1 MSNLTNFTVDQWK
14 TGKLFEEKSIRKF
27 SGRISKRNLPSISPH
42 FFLLD
47 FNFIKVISNF
57 KHVILAFFCIHHR
70 SVLWDG
76 VKSNQYSHRVATV
89 RNNLEMSGKKREVS
103 GKNCHVACIYFLEW
117 VWYFKQQIST
127 GRQGIFINCVR
138 EIREMLR
145 KIIFQIL
152 W

>member
-1 MSNLTNFTVDQWK
+1 MKNWQVVRRKVNKKIQWTNFK
-14 TGKLFEEKSIRKF
+14 TEPPFNF
-27 SGRISKRNLPSISPH
+27 SA

-89 RNNLEMSGKKREVS
+89 RDNLEMSGKKREVS